1 MTDIIRCAVFQVLSA
16 AVMVLQTVSDCD
28 GNSTSDCQCQCG
40 GTMAQAG
47 TCAVARTLTR
57 WSTVTDADNTDS
69 DIANADINADIYK
82 LKNGNAMN
90 NLIRIFIVVALAVLF
105 SVAAKAQISVGGNFE
120 SLDKETV
127 IEDLSSPEG
136 SGNIF
141 IMLVVHYPDGS
152 DSTFFFVASSPEA
165 VYEASG
171 IKPSE
176 VTTTIQ
182 FTDVDYIRSYL
193 KHFITRFPKLDL
205 WICVNAEKK

>member
-1 MTDIIRCAVFQVLSA
+1 
-16 AVMVLQTVSDCD
+16 
-28 GNSTSDCQCQCG
+28 
-40 GTMAQAG
+40 MAQAG

-69 DIANADINADIYK
+69 DIANADIYK

-152 DSTFFFVASSPEA
+152 DSTFFFVTSSPEA

-193 KHFITRFPKLDL
+193 KHFIARFPKLDL